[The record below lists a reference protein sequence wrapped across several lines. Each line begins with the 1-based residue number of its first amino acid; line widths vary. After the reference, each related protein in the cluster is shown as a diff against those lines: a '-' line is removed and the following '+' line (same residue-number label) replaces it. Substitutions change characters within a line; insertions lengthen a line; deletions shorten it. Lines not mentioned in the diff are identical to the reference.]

1 MIQRKKHTF
10 YVTSR
15 RTSYYAKHREAITV
29 PLQITKSTYRYKPRS
44 HIKETTTYKYSKT
57 STAVP
62 KQKQRRRDQAS
73 TRRQQQHQEFNV
85 GGIKKNHR
93 LHKNIIPRTSR
104 KRRRDQNKQEAT
116 RTSAKSHH
124 QATRTKNAV
133 QKHERDQDSHHHT
146 GSASAPSMRHY
157 FRDNNRSNG
166 SKRNQDRDH
175 QSRQQQQASSSTTGI
190 HQQEEHTSQEQVL
203 KQLPHPHHHTG
214 SAYCTVH
221 KRALLARYINRCTSG
236 GKEGSV
242 NFWRCKNP
250 PTITSP
256 SQNFGTA
263 QKPLPRVEDSE

>member
-1 MIQRKKHTF
+1 MRNKLANYAKKKLANYASLLSQVIQRKKHTF

-57 STAVP
+57 STVVP

-116 RTSAKSHH
+116 RTSATSHH

-133 QKHERDQDSHHHT
+133 QKHERDQDSQ
-146 GSASAPSMRHY
+146 PSHRVCVCTVHATLL
-157 FRDNNRSNG
+157 SG
-166 SKRNQDRDH
+166 
-175 QSRQQQQASSSTTGI
+175 QQQVEWEQKESRSRPPKSATTTGI
-190 HQQEEHTSQEQVL
+190 VKHNRHPSTRGAYKSRTSSQ
-203 KQLPHPHHHTG
+203 
-214 SAYCTVH
+214 A
-221 KRALLARYINRCTSG
+221 TS
-236 GKEGSV
+236 SS
-242 NFWRCKNP
+242 
-250 PTITSP
+250 SP
-256 SQNFGTA
+256 SH
-263 QKPLPRVEDSE
+263 RVCVLHRP